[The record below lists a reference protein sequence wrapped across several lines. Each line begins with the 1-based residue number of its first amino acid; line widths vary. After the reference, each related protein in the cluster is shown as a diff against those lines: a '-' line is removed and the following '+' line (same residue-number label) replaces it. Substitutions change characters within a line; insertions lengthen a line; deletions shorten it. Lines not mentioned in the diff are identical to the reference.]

1 MSCDDKV
8 CFGCTTR
15 IGVAESTGVTVRC
28 GVTVCIGVAERIG
41 VTVRCVIT
49 L

>member
-1 MSCDDKV
+1 MTRNDKV
-8 CFGCTTR
+8 CFGCITR
-15 IGVAESTGVTVRC
+15 IGVAEHIVVTVRC